1 MTDTNTSRESNEI
14 TAENEHEESIVKD
27 LDDASVNEAIP
38 TAQPE
43 TDEKQHHEGDHTS
56 IEEDGDEDE
65 EEEEEEEPPTLK
77 YTRLNK
83 LPANFFVKDPVST
96 STFHETVFIFA
107 THSGIIHICKPNF
120 ETIRTFKA
128 HRASVLSVFTDG
140 TYFATA
146 SMDGTV
152 VIGSILDE
160 KDIVAYDFQRPVH
173 AVILDSNYYKTRSF
187 ISGGMAGQV
196 IYSSKGWLGKRSD
209 FVLEQ
214 GHGPIVSIQLIDD
227 LVIWMNDKGIS
238 VFHLA
243 TRQIISVL
251 EKPEDSP
258 RSDLYWPRIAFPD
271 PDRLIIGWSN
281 YIWSLRVSLKT
292 AQDEKEGTPISSGMS
307 KILPSTAS
315 ISFRAV
321 QEKKVEVE
329 HIFKLDSLI
338 SGIASFKDDLW
349 MVLAYTPPEADA
361 ETGKKTFFNPDL
373 KLINST
379 TGEVELEEELGL
391 KEIANLGL
399 NDFMLGTHIET
410 IPKYY
415 IISAKDGVIAEEFQI
430 SDCLAWYLD
439 RKNYLQA
446 WEISQHLVTPTKR
459 LSYGILYVDLLI
471 EEDNWEEA
479 ATFLQRLLV
488 IKRDPNEIKS
498 ITQIS
503 TESNEE
509 DLDKEILDYWE
520 TWSTI
525 FINSNHVQEL
535 TNIIPNVT
543 GLLPTS
549 IYDTIL
555 RFWLKKDASRFKTLI
570 ELWDPLLYNI
580 SDIASELE
588 LEAKE
593 NETLERSL
601 VTLYDKS
608 HNPSKAVP
616 HLIHLRDP
624 NIIGYLSTN
633 HILVPFV
640 SELPVM
646 IDLMFDKGDL
656 KTLPVSKI
664 EKRLQGVISILV
676 DHRLEIPAKQ
686 IVNLFYESGLS
697 FVSFFYLE
705 KLADIDNFLVQGFG
719 NERVKLY
726 ADYKREKL
734 LPYLTKNDDYDID
747 TAITICETNDYTK
760 ELVYLLGKIGE
771 NKQALTLVI
780 NKLED
785 PVMAIEFAKHQ
796 NDKETWD
803 ILLDQ
808 SMSKPKFIKAL
819 IESSDE
825 SSNAFYDP
833 ITILQRMPQ
842 DFKIEGLNESVIEF
856 SKNNDLNML
865 LNQIILK
872 IIYKQSQETS
882 EEFKSQKLRGFEVEI
897 DKKIKKMIQQF
908 QTIVA
913 FVRDDNVKGGPKV
926 VDIKL
931 ESDLTSDYSMVPYRD
946 LAHKLDHLREIEE
959 NYF

>member
-1 MTDTNTSRESNEI
+1 MTDTNISKESNEI

-38 TAQPE
+38 AAQPE

-430 SDCLAWYLD
+430 SDRLEWYLD

-616 HLIHLRDP
+616 HLIHLRGP

>member
-38 TAQPE
+38 AAQPE

-616 HLIHLRDP
+616 HLIHLRGP

-913 FVRDDNVKGGPKV
+913 FVRDDNVKGGPKM

>member
-1 MTDTNTSRESNEI
+1 MTDTNISKESNEI

-38 TAQPE
+38 AAQPE

-459 LSYGILYVDLLI
+459 LSYGILYVDSLI

-525 FINSNHVQEL
+525 FINR
-535 TNIIPNVT
+535 
-543 GLLPTS
+543 LLPTS

-570 ELWDPLLYNI
+570 ELWDPSLYNI

-913 FVRDDNVKGGPKV
+913 FVRDDNVKGGPKM

>member
-1 MTDTNTSRESNEI
+1 MTDTNISKESNEI

-38 TAQPE
+38 AAQPE

-616 HLIHLRDP
+616 HLIHLRGP

-913 FVRDDNVKGGPKV
+913 FVRDDNVKGGPKM